1 MFRRRRSVSHHQPLS
16 SSATQSAQSAASH
29 AFLNSQPSSSSL
41 SSAAAA
47 AALRSL
53 TPTPTPIENVQT
65 KRMLQRRASVTSQ
78 SSGLSGALRPSS
90 QNGLRRARS
99 SSSMS
104 NRTFREQ
111 SPHRPAS
118 STGPVTHPPLPSI
131 PPIHGSNN
139 LPRRSVSVG
148 PPSTR
153 FTSPGR
159 RPASSGGKGGSVD
172 LDTRLATVPELQRA
186 GSRNSINFS
195 YPMNS
200 RPNSPNWD
208 ADRRDAS
215 TGVSLA
221 GQLAS
226 AHVPRRQES
235 VSSQP
240 ANTSVRRKT
249 RAPVDQGS
257 PGRAILPVGTAMA
270 AAQAAIVPRND
281 DSAPSSSPS
290 SSPRS
295 AVRGRPTREPG
306 PPPEYRHAPRSVP
319 ADEPAEPDAREKEV
333 DPVRTGRVTPDAL
346 PISTPTRTPDRT
358 REAPSSY
365 VVSSPGSPQ
374 SNNLSPEIKQSPQRQ
389 PSSSPGR
396 STRFSSHVA
405 ITGLANEQLHQP
417 PPRSVSPAKSAMKNS
432 RKSSLS
438 PDGRTAATAVLRPG
452 PPLSEISDAT
462 SVASDDVGKSTIR
475 RKPVKVS
482 FDDEAE
488 VVGVAASP
496 PTSPEDIAPEPS
508 LLGKPRSRTGWFGVV
523 KRKPAYLKAD
533 ELDEVLTPRPALPS
547 FGSIRGRNGRPPDV
561 SQHDFSDNEST
572 TSSES
577 SPLSFS
583 NDHVI
588 GGILAN
594 AHSRDASSTTK
605 HTTPPAAAAA
615 AATEREAHV
624 VDPSNG
630 PFADAG
636 TQNVRR
642 DPGLPPNAQQTKQ
655 TQDAELTVPGIAV
668 QPATPELAELELGR
682 SSLEC
687 TVPGG
692 FPRSSSEFFHGP
704 RKQSDD
710 SQNRIVVPQDSTP
723 AIDGTEADDESGE
736 SIYSDAE
743 EGFDEN
749 GFGSINAIVDGRSA
763 AGPPKTKT
771 TAQDHSVGSKH
782 ATEEKDNLPRISEAN
797 QIAPPMSSRQDVGT
811 DIIEPPPRP
820 LPFPAANQ
828 PPSALQP
835 SARTNSTGVI
845 PHSSTAKNPARRSVS
860 VDTYDGPTTAD
871 ATSLAATD
879 PVQPELTHRTS
890 FLRQEQSKEQ
900 AKKRS
905 LSWGPAL
912 LKGGKSSPEPSVNG
926 KTSHILQRRSSNG
939 SDSSSSFKRSH
950 RPRTESQHTMRRTLR
965 AAPPNAS
972 AQAIIPK
979 QAPTASR
986 PLSSGS
992 GTGNLR
998 STLRIGEPRRE
1009 KPSFFSTGKVQKAR
1023 TGTFTSRF
1031 ADSDD
1036 EIGES
1041 HGPSRWRSRYAD
1053 SSDDDHERVAQTLR
1067 PVRGIPRR
1075 QGMHDG
1081 DSTELEDSS
1090 DDDRRARTATAPARS
1105 AKRLSNKRNGLNG
1118 QKSDATGVRN
1128 PAFAAVAKSRGMTED
1143 ELEEFMH
1150 QPSTSRR
1157 PSLLGRLSRRKSKPP
1172 PGRSLS
1178 TSAAPPRNGSVDP
1191 AAPVLDGRNGHG
1203 VTTTITANN
1212 TETSSP
1218 KLLKKRTNKL
1228 SGEDWPLPSG
1238 SDNSSAEARPPA
1250 SANNPTANGVERNGT
1265 TAVEPAP
1272 ETAEK
1277 LHDGSQSVTGEGRHL
1292 ASNRSIGVL
1301 DVGFGAP
1308 RKKRF
1313 PRLRKAFGLH

>member
-1 MFRRRRSVSHHQPLS
+1 MFRRRRSTSHHQPLS

-78 SSGLSGALRPSS
+78 SSGLAGALRSSS

-111 SPHRPAS
+111 SPHRPVS
-118 STGPVTHPPLPSI
+118 STGPVTHPPLPPI
-131 PPIHGSNN
+131 PAIHGSNN

-159 RPASSGGKGGSVD
+159 RPASSGGRGVGVD

-226 AHVPRRQES
+226 ADAPRRQES

-270 AAQAAIVPRND
+270 AAQAAIVPRTE
-281 DSAPSSSPS
+281 DSVPSSSPS
-290 SSPRS
+290 SPPRA
-295 AVRGRPTREPG
+295 AVRGRLMREPG
-306 PPPEYRHAPRSVP
+306 PSAEYKHGPRSGP
-319 ADEPAEPDAREKEV
+319 ADEPAESGVREKEV
-333 DPVRTGRVTPDAL
+333 NPVRTGRVTPDAA
-346 PISTPTRTPDRT
+346 PISTPTLTPDRT
-358 REAPSSY
+358 REAPSSS
-365 VVSSPGSPQ
+365 VVSSPGSPP
-374 SNNLSPEIKQSPQRQ
+374 SNNLSPDIKSSPQRQ
-389 PSSSPGR
+389 PSTSPGR

-438 PDGRTAATAVLRPG
+438 PNGRTAATTVLRPG

-462 SVASDDVGKSTIR
+462 SVGSDDVGKSTIR
-475 RKPVKVS
+475 RRPVKVS

-523 KRKPAYLKAD
+523 KRKPASLKAD

-583 NDHVI
+583 NDRVI

-594 AHSRDASSTTK
+594 AQSRDASSTTG
-605 HTTPPAAAAA
+605 HTTTPAAAAA

-624 VDPSNG
+624 VDSRNG
-630 PFADAG
+630 IPADG
-636 TQNVRR
+636 GIENIRR
-642 DPGLPPNAQQTKQ
+642 DPGPPPDVQQTKQ
-655 TQDAELTVPGIAV
+655 PQDAELTVPGIAV
-668 QPATPELAELELGR
+668 QPATPELELGR

-692 FPRSSSEFFHGP
+692 FPRSSLEFFHGP
-704 RKQSDD
+704 RRQSDD
-710 SQNRIVVPQDSTP
+710 SQNHIAIQQDFTP
-723 AIDGTEADDESGE
+723 AVDGTEADDDSGE

-743 EGFDEN
+743 EGYDEK

-763 AGPPKTKT
+763 AGPPKT
-771 TAQDHSVGSKH
+771 TAQDDSIDSKH
-782 ATEEKDNLPRISEAN
+782 AIEEKDSLPKIPEAS
-797 QIAPPMSSRQDVGT
+797 QMAPPMSPRHDVVT
-811 DIIEPPPRP
+811 DIIESPPQP

-828 PPSALQP
+828 PPSTLRP
-835 SARTNSTGVI
+835 SARTTSTGQI
-845 PHSSTAKNPARRSVS
+845 PRSSTVTNLARRSVS
-860 VDTYDGPTTAD
+860 MDTYEGPTTAD
-871 ATSLAATD
+871 ATSFAATD
-879 PVQPELTHRTS
+879 LVQPDLTHRTS
-890 FLRQEQSKEQ
+890 FLRQKQGKEQ
-900 AKKRS
+900 AKRRPLS
-905 LSWGPAL
+905 LGPTL
-912 LKGGKSSPEPSVNG
+912 LKGGKVSPEPSLSG
-926 KTSHILQRRSSNG
+926 KTSHFLQRRSSNG

-950 RPRTESQHTMRRTLR
+950 RPRAESQHTMRRTLR
-965 AAPPNAS
+965 AAPPSAP
-972 AQAIIPK
+972 AQANSLK
-979 QAPTASR
+979 HAPSASR

-992 GTGNLR
+992 GTGTLR
-998 STLRIGEPRRE
+998 STLRTGEPRRE

-1023 TGTFTSRF
+1023 TGAFTSRF

-1036 EIGES
+1036 EIGEN
-1041 HGPSRWRSRYAD
+1041 HRPSRWRSRYAD
-1053 SSDDDHERVAQTLR
+1053 SSDDDQERVAQTLR

-1075 QGMHDG
+1075 QGTHDG

-1090 DDDRRARTATAPARS
+1090 DDDCRTRTPTTPALSARR
-1105 AKRLSNKRNGLNG
+1105 RLLNKRSGLSDH
-1118 QKSDATGVRN
+1118 KTDATGVRD
-1128 PAFAAVAKSRGMTED
+1128 PALAAVAKSRGMTED

-1157 PSLLGRLSRRKSKPP
+1157 PGLLGRLSRRKSKPR

-1178 TSAAPPRNGSVDP
+1178 NSAAPPRNGSVDP

-1218 KLLKKRTNKL
+1218 KLLKKRTDKPG
-1228 SGEDWPLPSG
+1228 GEDWPLPSG
-1238 SDNSSAEARPPA
+1238 PDDRSAQVPSSA
-1250 SANNPTANGVERNGT
+1250 SANNPMSNGVERNGT
-1265 TAVEPAP
+1265 TAVESAP

-1277 LHDGSQSVTGEGRHL
+1277 PHDDSQRATGEGRHL
-1292 ASNRSIGVL
+1292 ASSRSAGVL

-1313 PRLRKAFGLH
+1313 PRLRRAFGLQ